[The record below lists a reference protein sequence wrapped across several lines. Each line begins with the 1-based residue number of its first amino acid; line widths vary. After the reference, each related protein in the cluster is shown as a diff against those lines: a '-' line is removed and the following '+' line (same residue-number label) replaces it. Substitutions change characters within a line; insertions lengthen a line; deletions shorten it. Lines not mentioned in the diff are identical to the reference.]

1 MNEMDFEIID
11 VLLRMTSGEENVLEN
26 IEKEGQQELIRRTML
41 PKKMHPEK
49 EVWEE
54 LGFSFEEIADDD
66 LMYQGTLPDGW
77 NIQGTEHHMWTE
89 IIDKDQNVRGTIFY
103 KASAYDRKA
112 FMNLKQKYDIKQE
125 TSSNPNSVKYTFY
138 FGNDEERL
146 YSSHEIEVYDD
157 DYEKRPE
164 LFDMIIDTAK
174 EDVKNF
180 ADKNYPGWD
189 SVKNYWSKE
198 KNKVKVK
205 VKE

>member
-26 IEKEGQQELIRRTML
+26 IEKEGQKELIRRTML

-89 IIDKDQNVRGTIFY
+89 LLDKDQNVRGTIFY

-125 TSSNPNSVKYTFY
+125 TNSNPNSVKYTFY

>member
-1 MNEMDFEIID
+1 MNINDFEMID
-11 VLLRMTSGEENVLEN
+11 ILLRMSSGEENVLDN
-26 IEKEGQQELIRRTML
+26 IEKEGQKELIRRTML

-89 IIDKDQNVRGTIFY
+89 LLDKDQNVRGTIFY

-112 FMNLKQKYDIKQE
+112 FMSLKQKYDIKQE

-146 YSSHEIEVYDD
+146 YSSHEIEICDE
-157 DYEKRPE
+157 DYEKKPE

-180 ADKNYPGWD
+180 ADKNYPEWN

>member
-1 MNEMDFEIID
+1 MNEIDFEIID

-89 IIDKDQNVRGTIFY
+89 LLDKDQNVRGTIFY

-112 FMNLKQKYDIKQE
+112 FMSLKQKYDIKQE
-125 TSSNPNSVKYTFY
+125 TNSNSNSVKYTFY